1 MKTTTSMR
9 LRAIR
14 FLSERYHH
22 RERPNYLTEL
32 FLFGLIFVTAVWPMF
47 SLAAAMTLI
56 R

>member
-1 MKTTTSMR
+1 METTTSVR

-14 FLSERYHH
+14 FLSERYYH
-22 RERPNYLTEL
+22 RERPNYFTEF
-32 FLFGLIFVTAVWPMF
+32 FLFALIIVTAVWPMF

>member
-14 FLSERYHH
+14 FLSDRYHH
-22 RERPNYLTEL
+22 RERPNYVTEL
-32 FLFGLIFVTAVWPMF
+32 FLFVLIFVTAVWPMF
-47 SLAAAMTLI
+47 SLPP